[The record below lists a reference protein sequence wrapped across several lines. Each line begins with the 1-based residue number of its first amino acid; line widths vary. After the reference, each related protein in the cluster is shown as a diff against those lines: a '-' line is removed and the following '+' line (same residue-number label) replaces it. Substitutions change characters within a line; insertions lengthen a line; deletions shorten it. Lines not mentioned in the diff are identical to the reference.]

1 MERAVIKRIVMVAS
15 LFLMVSVRARAQIE
29 RPVAEITV
37 SGRVSSVTGAP
48 ISGAAIT
55 VVGSKSATRTDS
67 AGGFRLA
74 RVPNDIVTIEFH
86 RLGFVPAMVTLDATK
101 GTDTLFV
108 QMLANTPTV
117 DTFKV
122 TATTNLLAGIVLDAQ
137 NQPVSGALITLVG
150 RKALELE
157 SGADGWFT
165 FSIERPGPI
174 VFRVK
179 KPGFASLTESLRLD
193 GVRGVVLHLLKP
205 SANLTRIQKSDADG
219 YNNRMVFV
227 WHQTDHRMAVKSSR
241 AAIVPREELAPLGSM
256 PLGNAIRFTKSG
268 RGAANFLTSQ
278 GNDACILLDGY
289 RPMGL
294 TSLDI
299 YKASDVEFVELYPPG
314 SEMSGSLEGYLSI
327 TVCNDPLKK
336 RDPRPYY
343 AVVWMRLQ
351 N

>member
-1 MERAVIKRIVMVAS
+1 MIKRIVAVAGC
-15 LFLMVSVRARAQIE
+15 FLILSVPARAQIE

-37 SGRVSSVTGAP
+37 SGRVSTVTGSP
-48 ISGAAIT
+48 VIGAAIT
-55 VVGSKSATRTDS
+55 IVGSKSATRSDS

-74 RVPNDIVTIEFH
+74 RVPKDVITIEFH
-86 RLGFVPAMVTLDATK
+86 RLGYVPAMVTLDATS

-122 TATTNLLAGIVLDAQ
+122 TAQTNLLAGIVLDAQ
-137 NQPVSGALITLVG
+137 NQPVSGALVTLVG
-150 RKALELE
+150 RKSLEIE

-165 FSIERPGPI
+165 FSVERPGPI

-241 AAIVPREELAPLGSM
+241 AAIVPREELAPLGAM
-256 PLGNAIRFTKSG
+256 PLGNAVRFTKSG
-268 RGAANFLTSQ
+268 RGAANFLTNQ
-278 GNDACILLDGY
+278 NNEVCVLLDGY

-299 YKASDVEFVELYPPG
+299 YRASDVEFVELYPPG
-314 SEMSGSLEGYLSI
+314 SEMSGSLDGYLNMALCS
-327 TVCNDPLKK
+327 DPFKK
-336 RDPRPYY
+336 RDLRPYY
-343 AVVWMRLQ
+343 AVIWMRLQ

>member
-1 MERAVIKRIVMVAS
+1 MIKRIVVVAGCC
-15 LFLMVSVRARAQIE
+15 FVVSVPARAQIE
-29 RPVAEITV
+29 RPATEIVVA
-37 SGRVSSVTGAP
+37 GRVSSVTGAP
-48 ISGAAIT
+48 ISGAAVT

-67 AGGFRLA
+67 AGGFRLV
-74 RVPNDIVTIEFH
+74 RVPSDVVTIEFH
-86 RLGFVPAMVTLDATK
+86 RLGYVPAMVTLDAAK

-108 QMLANTPTV
+108 QMLTTTLTI

-122 TATTNLLAGIVLDAQ
+122 TGKTNLLAGIVLDVQ

-150 RKALELE
+150 GKLIEIQ

-165 FSIERPGPI
+165 FSVDRPGPI

-179 KPGFASLTESLRLD
+179 KPGFASLTESIRLE

-205 SANLTRIQKSDADG
+205 AANLTRVQKSDADG

-227 WHQTDHRMAVKSSR
+227 WHETDHRMAVKSSR

-268 RGAANFLTSQ
+268 HGAANYLANQ
-278 GNDACILLDGY
+278 VNEACILVDGY

-314 SEMSGSLEGYLSI
+314 SDMSGSINTYLEFTL
-327 TVCNDPLKK
+327 CNDPLKK
-336 RDPRPYY
+336 KDPRPYY
-343 AVVWMRLQ
+343 AVVWTRY
-351 N
+351 